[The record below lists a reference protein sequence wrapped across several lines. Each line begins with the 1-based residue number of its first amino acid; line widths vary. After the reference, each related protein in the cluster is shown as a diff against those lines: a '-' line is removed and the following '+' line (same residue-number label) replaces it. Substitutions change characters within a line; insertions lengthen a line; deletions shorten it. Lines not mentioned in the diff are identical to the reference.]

1 MLGRGHQMGWYLVEL
16 IKTFDM
22 SGHTALYHTSTPYS
36 SREHLTVK
44 IYRAIL
50 LILYVCIPLH
60 FNKSIICPWHF
71 FFEIFFF
78 VFLGFGPLPGP

>member
-1 MLGRGHQMGWYLVEL
+1 MTKKGAWSNLNPPS
-16 IKTFDM
+16 TP
-22 SGHTALYHTSTPYS
+22 TALRPIQRGVDHPSTPYS